1 MTTKDTTDSEFIPHE
16 GSPAVTEAL
25 ADVNKRWA
33 EDPLEMLQLL
43 RKNFPKEKPS
53 TEELIESLSV
63 ARPAFPTVWRDAQ
76 LAEWTKLKE
85 LLLSP
90 EPALRRDGRRALP
103 LSAREHNNPGELGAL
118 LLECLKTRV
127 DTDPEAYELYM
138 TARNQMPPGH
148 ILEYAKEALTLFP
161 QGSNNISF
169 AYDVALFEEGVDW
182 LLEEVLKGLDSTDAM
197 VNALARAATTGG
209 PWFWPRYEA
218 FKNVCARLGVR
229 AAILKRAMR

>member
-90 EPALRRDGRRALP
+90 EPALRRDVYPGGHRSGGPGHDWGCGGEWARVHRHLEDVDGDLHARPGVGRPNR
-103 LSAREHNNPGELGAL
+103 GL
-118 LLECLKTRV
+118 LLQLWEPAHHVHRGDQRHCGGWRWVHVPRCTVFFFLSPHSSLRV
-127 DTDPEAYELYM
+127 H
-138 TARNQMPPGH
+138 NS
-148 ILEYAKEALTLFP
+148 LF
-161 QGSNNISF
+161 GS
-169 AYDVALFEEGVDW
+169 
-182 LLEEVLKGLDSTDAM
+182 
-197 VNALARAATTGG
+197 
-209 PWFWPRYEA
+209 
-218 FKNVCARLGVR
+218 
-229 AAILKRAMR
+229 